1 MPEKMLITKGLAE
14 LKTLEK
20 RILSKINEAEFVSA
34 AKTSHTNISPDLTKK
49 QFEDNAKA
57 DLASII
63 ALIERRA
70 KIKSA
75 IMKQNTITKVYI
87 GGREYTVAEAVDLK
101 NTIRFQKELLYKL
114 QSQFTKYSNTVDQ
127 QNQAVERKIDD
138 LIKTALG
145 NEAKSNSKT
154 SYPLIEEYMKSN
166 EYSLVDPI
174 KAKNKI
180 DELSK
185 FIDDFTNE
193 VDIQLQISNCNT
205 EITID

>member
-1 MPEKMLITKGLAE
+1 MPETMLITKGLAE

-20 RILSKINEAEFVSA
+20 RILSKINDAEFVSA

-49 QFEDNAKA
+49 MFEENAKA
-57 DLASII
+57 ELASIT

-75 IMKQNTITKVYI
+75 IMKQNTITKVNI
-87 GGREYTVAEAVDLK
+87 AGKEYTVAEAVDLK
-101 NTIRFQKELLYKL
+101 NTIKFQQELLF
-114 QSQFTKYSNTVDQ
+114 QIQCQFNKYSNTVDQ
-127 QNQAVERKIDD
+127 QNQAVERKIDE

-154 SYPLIEEYMKSN
+154 SYSLIDEYKKSN

-174 KAKNKI
+174 RAKSKI

-193 VDIQLQISNCNT
+193 VDIQLQISNCQT